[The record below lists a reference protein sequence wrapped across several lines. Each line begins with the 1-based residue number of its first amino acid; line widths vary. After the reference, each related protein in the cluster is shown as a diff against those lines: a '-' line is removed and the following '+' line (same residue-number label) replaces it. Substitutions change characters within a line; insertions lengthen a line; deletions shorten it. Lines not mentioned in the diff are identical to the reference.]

1 VAEGGNLGFTQLGRI
16 EYALQGGKIN
26 TDAIDNSGGVNCSD
40 HEVNIKILLDSVVAE
55 GRLNFEHRNQL
66 LAEMTDEVA
75 TLVLRDNYLQT
86 QCLSVRG
93 STLLDAQTRLIKYL
107 EKIGKLDRTIEFL
120 PSDEELASRK
130 AAKRGLTS
138 PERAVLLAYSKM
150 TLYDGL
156 LDSELPDDPYVS
168 AALVRYFPTPVC
180 ERYSESMER
189 HPLKRKIIATQVT
202 NDMVHRVGSTFLHRM
217 QEETGARIADV
228 VRAYLL
234 AREVFDFESFWH
246 TVEALD
252 NKAPDAVQSA
262 MLIASERLMSRAT
275 RWFLRYRSL
284 KEDLA
289 QIVRYFAP
297 KVKSLAWNLDEFLP
311 AEECDVLRQA
321 AERLT
326 GSKVPTD
333 LANRVVRLDSI
344 YSTLDIVDLAAA
356 TNRNAEQVAGAYFG
370 LGDRFNFSWLHRQ
383 IAALPADSHWQT
395 LAKAALKEEL
405 SGLQRELTCMVLKF
419 SPSEER
425 STEIISRWEAQNAG
439 SLERSRQVLAD
450 VQSADSTDLSMLS
463 VALQELTNLVTNAR

>member
-1 VAEGGNLGFTQLGRI
+1 
-16 EYALQGGKIN
+16 
-26 TDAIDNSGGVNCSD
+26 
-40 HEVNIKILLDSVVAE
+40 
-55 GRLNFEHRNQL
+55 
-66 LAEMTDEVA
+66 
-75 TLVLRDNYLQT
+75 LQT
-86 QCLSVRG
+86 QCLSVRE
-93 STLLDAQTRLIKYL
+93 SLLMDAQTRLIKYL

-120 PSDEELASRK
+120 PSNEELALRK

-138 PERAVLLAYSKM
+138 PERAVLLAYSKIM
-150 TLYDGL
+150 LYDGL
-156 LDSELPDDPYVS
+156 LNSELPDDPYVS
-168 AALVRYFPTPVC
+168 AALVRYFPTPVR
-180 ERYSESMER
+180 ERYDESMER
-189 HPLKRKIIATQVT
+189 HPLKREIIATQVT

-217 QEETGARIADV
+217 QEETGARIVDV

-234 AREVFDFESFWH
+234 TREVFDFESFWH
-246 TVEALD
+246 KVEALD

-289 QIVRYFAP
+289 KTVRYFAP

-311 AEECDVLRQA
+311 GEECDGLRQA

-326 GSKVPTD
+326 ESKVPSD
-333 LANRVVRLDSI
+333 LAHRVVRFDSI
-344 YSTLDIVDLAAA
+344 YSALDIVDVAAA
-356 TNRNAEQVAGAYFG
+356 TNRSTEEVAGAYFVVG
-370 LGDRFNFSWLHRQ
+370 ERFNSSWLHRQ

-405 SGLQRELTCMVLKF
+405 SGLQRELSCAVLKF
-419 SPSEER
+419 SRPRELL
-425 STEIISRWEAQNAG
+425 TEIISRWEAQNAS